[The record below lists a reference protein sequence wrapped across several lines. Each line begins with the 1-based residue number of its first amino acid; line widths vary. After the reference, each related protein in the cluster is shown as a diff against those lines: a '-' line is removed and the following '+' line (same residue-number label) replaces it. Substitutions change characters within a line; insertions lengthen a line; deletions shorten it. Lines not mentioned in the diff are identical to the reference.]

1 MKADKML
8 ILTNMLEKLISEM
21 DDLKGMLKEATQNNF
36 EENFEEGE

>member
-1 MKADKML
+1 MKAKQML
-8 ILTNMLEKLISEM
+8 ILTNMLEKIISEV

>member
-8 ILTNMLEKLISEM
+8 ILTNMLEKIISEV

>member
-8 ILTNMLEKLISEM
+8 ILTNMLEKLISEVE
-21 DDLKGMLKEATQNNF
+21 DLKGMLKEATQNNF

>member
-8 ILTNMLEKLISEM
+8 ILTNMLEKLISEV

-36 EENFEEGE
+36 EKNFEEGE

>member
-8 ILTNMLEKLISEM
+8 ILTNMLEKLISEV